1 MRLELKRLRKDGASS
16 SHCNAY
22 GLSCK
27 HDLLCFVI
35 LKSKA
40 NHFWSKKNS
49 YEFTHHR
56 SHSRGVPLPKLWQ
69 VACFRHPTQGIWSLG
84 YLSGCCRL
92 STRSSDHSKG
102 NLVELGANFLIPYC
116 LFIQKLLTVWYLWNR
131 GSRWTGTV
139 NKMGRKM
146 PEARVWF
153 EYVKEVHGQLGPEF
167 RQASESEYKPA
178 TRLSTDLGTCS
189 THTDSYLCTDL
200 YSLCT
205 YLWYACIYALTETSS
220 QASDL
225 FRTDSLTG
233 MKSDKPRTC

>member
-1 MRLELKRLRKDGASS
+1 MNSHVTDPTHEVFLYQNCDKLPASAIRRKAFDPWATSQDAADFPHDPPITAKGISLNWVRIFWYPIVCS
-16 SHCNAY
+16 Y
-22 GLSCK
+22 RSCWPF
-27 HDLLCFVI
+27 DT
-35 LKSKA
+35 
-40 NHFWSKKNS
+40 
-49 YEFTHHR
+49 YETE
-56 SHSRGVPLPKLWQ
+56 GP
-69 VACFRHPTQGIWSLG
+69 
-84 YLSGCCRL
+84 
-92 STRSSDHSKG
+92 
-102 NLVELGANFLIPYC
+102 VE
-116 LFIQKLLTVWYLWNR
+116 
-131 GSRWTGTV
+131 
-139 NKMGRKM
+139 MGRKM

-167 RQASESEYKPA
+167 RQASESEYKPT